1 MDQEVSIRIRSSFQ
15 VEGAEEAQAATE
27 GLREEFRALAEAVE
41 EAANRLGERFP
52 QAVQRLAEPPPRV
65 EEKVPPSQVVE
76 RLELEALTPRQGELY
91 VDVARRALEAGE
103 LDRAGQALYRAAQAG
118 EPEHLI
124 RRLGAELLLARRAQA
139 RVEEDEE
146 NPQAEHLRR
155 RVEAMLPTLAAQIA
169 SGRLVQAE
177 RGLAGAEAY
186 LEQVRALEGNTEEL
200 RRLEEA
206 LKGHKATLEEAKKAQ
221 EAQAQGRGVD
231 ARGALEE
238 VGEMALGR
246 ALGGAGTLGSLAAR
260 LSRFLGPWGWLAL
273 GAGAAVGAVEVAG
286 GMAREGRQEAMA
298 FLELNRAL
306 GLDYPTWVGF
316 LDVARGR
323 PFATRAELEALFYT
337 ARDAGRFAAA
347 YGLIAPEAGRT
358 QAERVEGLFQDVLSG
373 LRLARYLGVDEDRV
387 AGLLRTGV
395 QAGVVLPGQ
404 AEGLAGILFRAVR
417 EGTREGVSTAETL
430 QSMERHL
437 QALLAQGI
445 TGSERTLA
453 AYAALVDRLNET
465 QNRALMGEAGARAL
479 GNLVEGLTRTG
490 VPGLEVL
497 TLRAIGLP
505 AARELGLTGA
515 EAREYEALRRTAPLL
530 AGRFLLE
537 EARGFNP
544 EVLRRLG
551 AGLGAAFQGR
561 PDLEYLLATEY
572 LGLSFEQLAA
582 IRGRY
587 GSLFAFL
594 QQAQPAE
601 LRRYLEARPED
612 VATGGVAR
620 QLAEAGYRRE
630 YLEEEISRL
639 KSLAAA
645 QQDLDVGL
653 RELARSAAEASNTL
667 AALAGGIAQDPV
679 FGPLL
684 QGSRQATGVEPGPL
698 EGLPVLGP
706 AIAALKR
713 VPWLGGLV
721 DFAEGVARAF
731 TPRPQTPPPPSP
743 PQGPVSVEGLEARA
757 RRDAAVNQVLRGLN
771 VQQITLGVGVP
782 YARSLREQYPRL
794 PPVHQGVDL
803 RIGAIG
809 PGDPVRSPFAGQV
822 ARVGYDPGGYGNY
835 VVLRAG
841 EHEVLMAHL
850 QEVRVKP
857 GQTVRPGN
865 LIGLEGETG
874 AAKGAH
880 LHLELRR
887 GGKAITDQEAFW
899 ESLARLTAPPPPK
912 EEKPATGSIQVGGT
926 LTVNVHGLP
935 PEVGARV
942 GKRIEQVVQEEMGR
956 HGQETRSPYNE
967 GARRGSFR

>member
-52 QAVQRLAEPPPRV
+52 QAVQRLAEPP
-65 EEKVPPSQVVE
+65 SQVAE
-76 RLELEALTPRQGELY
+76 RLEPGALTPRQGELY

-221 EAQAQGRGVD
+221 EAHAQAQGRGVD

-731 TPRPQTPPPPSP
+731 TPRPRTPQPPSP

-782 YARSLREQYPRL
+782 YARSLREQHPRL

-809 PGDPVRSPFAGQV
+809 PGDPVRSPLAGQV

-841 EHEVLMAHL
+841 EYEVLMAHL

-857 GQTVRPGN
+857 GQTVRPGD